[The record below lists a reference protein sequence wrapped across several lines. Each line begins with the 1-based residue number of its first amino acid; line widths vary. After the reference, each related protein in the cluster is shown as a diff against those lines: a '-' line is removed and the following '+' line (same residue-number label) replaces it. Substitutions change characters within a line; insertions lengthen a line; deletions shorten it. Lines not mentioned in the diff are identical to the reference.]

1 MATKDN
7 SLDDKIV
14 SAARKEFMEYGFQKA
29 SINRIAKRAGVTTG
43 AIYTRYDGKDNLF
56 CSLVSEA
63 LEEISAAAEPLRK
76 LYYRALGTR
85 KADDFLHAMRQEQ
98 ELYLD
103 LIFRHY
109 DAATLLFCKSEGTS
123 LSARLA
129 QIIEAKGSETAAFFQ
144 PIARQPVSVNGIKAV
159 IAATFDCYRLILSHG
174 YSRDEATACM
184 RTVGTF
190 FETGWKQFFEQCV

>member
-1 MATKDN
+1 MATKDH

-63 LEEISAAAEPLRK
+63 LEEISAAAEPLRE
-76 LYYRALGTR
+76 LYYKAMATR
-85 KADDFLHAMRQEQ
+85 KADDFLYAMRQEQ

-103 LIFRHY
+103 LIFQYY
-109 DAATLLFCKSEGTS
+109 DAATLLFCKSEGSS

-129 QIIEAKGSETAAFFQ
+129 RIIEAKGSETAAFFQ
-144 PIARQPVSVNGIKAV
+144 SIARQPVSANGIKTV

-174 YSRDEATACM
+174 YNREEAAICM
-184 RTVGTF
+184 RTVEMF
-190 FETGWKQFFEQCV
+190 FETGWKQLFEQCV